1 MQIGIGLSVL
11 YGGLARAGGA
21 ALCLLWLIGTGVVGL
36 ESMLENAHYL
46 GFGAFFLLTGR
57 GPYAVDRLL
66 FPAFEPTPR
75 LSRLAMPSLRIGT
88 GLGLT
93 IVAFTEKLAN
103 PELARAF
110 LHHHPL
116 NFTAWLHIP
125 LSDDIFV
132 VCAGSTELLI
142 GLCLIFGIFPR
153 LIVASAWVLINMSL
167 TVFNWVELVGHL
179 PSVRRDGDAS
189 GVDTRR
195 GRTAAVDEGCPREMS
210 GACGGAANAERCVT
224 EARPGLQWFLWDTS
238 GQPTDATIHIH
249 PMRAFVD
256 SECQLRDQSSRYGAA
271 RPRARR
277 CAGRSFESYVTA
289 AGTAEE
295 SDSGPSARI
304 TSWTGERR
312 PASRSKEI

>member
-1 MQIGIGLSVL
+1 MKCT
-11 YGGLARAGGA
+11 ARGMVKGA
-21 ALCLLWLIGTGVVGL
+21 AVIALVAFPCAAVAHEKWFADAKGYPTQWEQIFRFPQIVGVLLALAVTTVLAVVWRGTGGRALLPGPEAFGATPEGRARFYALVPRDSRDSRWCATDRVLESPGSCSRRTIHCPGLGLQAGRDADRHWLERALRRSGQGGWGCICLLWLLGTGVVGL

-66 FPAFEPTPR
+66 FPAFEPTPQ

-110 LHHHPL
+110 LHQHPL
-116 NFTAWLHIP
+116 NFSGWLHIP

-153 LIVASAWVLINMSL
+153 LSSRVPGCSL
-167 TVFNWVELVGHL
+167 TC
-179 PSVRRDGDAS
+179 R
-189 GVDTRR
+189 
-195 GRTAAVDEGCPREMS
+195 
-210 GACGGAANAERCVT
+210 
-224 EARPGLQWFLWDTS
+224 
-238 GQPTDATIHIH
+238 
-249 PMRAFVD
+249 
-256 SECQLRDQSSRYGAA
+256 
-271 RPRARR
+271 
-277 CAGRSFESYVTA
+277 
-289 AGTAEE
+289 
-295 SDSGPSARI
+295 
-304 TSWTGERR
+304 
-312 PASRSKEI
+312 